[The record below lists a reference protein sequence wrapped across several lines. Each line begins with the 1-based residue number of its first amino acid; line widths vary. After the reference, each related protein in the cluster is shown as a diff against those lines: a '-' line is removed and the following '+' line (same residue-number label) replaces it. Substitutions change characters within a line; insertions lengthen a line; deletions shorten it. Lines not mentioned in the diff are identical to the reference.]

1 MPRAAGAD
9 RADVSKDP
17 SIDNPID
24 RARRLLQRAVPVIRD
39 MGDAIE
45 RRGGIERMG
54 EQVVEQVT
62 QQANEIVRRVDDAM
76 LKATAVE
83 GIVIERTTDAAGTD
97 APAPVDAER
106 PDRRRWTRRDWM
118 QLAVVSAAATY
129 GALRLQGR
137 PA

>member
-1 MPRAAGAD
+1 MACIAD
-9 RADVSKDP
+9 TARMSDDP
-17 SIDNPID
+17 PIDNPID
-24 RARRLLQRAVPVIRD
+24 RARRLLQRAVPVIQD

-54 EQVVEQVT
+54 EQVVEQVVEH
-62 QQANEIVRRVDDAM
+62 ANELVRRVDDAV

-83 GIVIERTTDAAGTD
+83 GVVVERTTDAAGRD
-97 APAPVDAER
+97 AQAPAPVDAEG

-129 GALRLQGR
+129 GSLRLQGR